1 MLCKN
6 YEQLGH
12 FEKIVY
18 IGELLHACQS
28 DDSYFNQG
36 KAIIE
41 SAKRM
46 GLFEGVVILPDVEKL
61 KQENNAENN

>member
-6 YEQLGH
+6 YDKLGH

-28 DDSYFNQG
+28 DDNFFNQG
-36 KAIIE
+36 EVIIQ
-41 SAKRM
+41 SAKKI
-46 GLFEGVVILPDVEKL
+46 GLFEGVVILPDVEQL
-61 KQENNAENN
+61 KDKQDAENN

>member
-46 GLFEGVVILPDVEKL
+46 GVFEGVVILPDVEKL
-61 KQENNAENN
+61 KDKKDAENN